1 MSNHD
6 QDEFVDRSRPRLRSG
21 NLPEARPSAL
31 HHLDALLDS
40 MLSQY
45 SAVEPRPGLE
55 LRIHAH
61 LKIHAARRRWR
72 LALVF
77 GVSTAII
84 VAAVYIRRPAQ
95 REPVRQ
101 TTQRV
106 NTPQVQPAVSVAR
119 IGHASPQ
126 APVRNSASDRTQAL
140 LQLAEA
146 THANNGLALDEDPPS
161 VAAEAAEPAASEA
174 SPSTT
179 RSISIQNLSVDSL
192 EIKDLAPTRDDEGGN
207 L

>member
-1 MSNHD
+1 MSDHE
-6 QDEFVDRSRPRLRSG
+6 QDRR
-21 NLPEARPSAL
+21 
-31 HHLDALLDS
+31 LDALLDS
-40 MLSQY
+40 MLLEY

-61 LKIHAARRRWR
+61 LKAHAARRRWR

-84 VAAVYIRRPAQ
+84 VAAVFVRRPAQ

-101 TTQRV
+101 VTQRA
-106 NTPQVQPAVSVAR
+106 NTPQVQPVLPAGSVVRSA
-119 IGHASPQ
+119 HPASQ
-126 APVRNSASDRTQAL
+126 APVQNTASDRTQAL

-146 THANNGLALDEDPPS
+146 THANNGFALDEDPPA
-161 VAAEAAEPAASEA
+161 VAAGVAEPAALEA
-174 SPSTT
+174 QPSTT
-179 RSISIQNLSVDSL
+179 QPISIQKLAVDSL
-192 EIKDLAPTRDDEGGN
+192 EIKELAPTRDDEKGN